1 MTPLALLF
9 VSLLPA
15 AAGPAACQPLAGD
28 RIYGRDLAAAVPAL
42 ADLPPDL
49 LIGYAPVPGLTRV
62 FRPAEL
68 RRLALGH
75 HLNAAGIA
83 VNVCFAWPLSPITRA
98 AIRAA
103 IEKTLAGR
111 NPQIEIVE
119 QSLAPAPA
127 GELVFP
133 LEGLSAVSDK
143 PAIWKGYISY
153 AGTRRFAVWVN
164 ARITIRETHLV
175 SSVPLRVGEPAVYG
189 QLHLETYNGPLLREK
204 VFTALS
210 QITNLVARRDIPASA
225 TLRADMF
232 EIPKEVERGDLVTVL
247 IENGAARIETQ
258 GIAGQA
264 GRRGEIIAVRN
275 PKTGRPYR
283 ARIEDK
289 GTVLV
294 VPGGASGI
302 VGEEDTKS

>member
-1 MTPLALLF
+1 MIVLALLF
-9 VSLLPA
+9 ISLLPIA
-15 AAGPAACQPLAGD
+15 AAPAACQPVSGD
-28 RIYGRDLAAAVPAL
+28 RIYGRDLAAAVPVL
-42 ADLPPDL
+42 AGLPPGMV
-49 LIGYAPVPGLTRV
+49 IGYAPVPGLTRV

-68 RRLALGH
+68 RRLALAN
-75 HLNAAGIA
+75 HLSAAGIA
-83 VNVCFAWPLSPITRA
+83 ANVCFAWPLSPLSRE

-103 IEKTLAGR
+103 VEKTLAAQ

-119 QSLAPAPA
+119 QSRAAAPA

-133 LEGLSAVSDK
+133 LAGLSAVSDK
-143 PAIWKGYISY
+143 PVIWKGYVSY

-164 ARITIRETHLV
+164 ARIAIRETHLV
-175 SSVPLRVGEPAVYG
+175 SSVPLRVGEPAIYG
-189 QLHLETYNGPLLREK
+189 QLHLETYDGPLLREK
-204 VFTALS
+204 AFTSLS
-210 QITNLVARRDIPASA
+210 QISNLVARRDIPAGA

-247 IENGAARIETQ
+247 IENGAAHIETQ

>member
-1 MTPLALLF
+1 MLALLF

-15 AAGPAACQPLAGD
+15 AAAAPASCQPVAAD
-28 RIYGRDLAAAVPAL
+28 RIYGHDLAAAVPAL
-42 ADLPPDL
+42 AGLPPDL
-49 LIGYAPVPGLTRV
+49 VAGYAPVPGLTRV
-62 FRPAEL
+62 FHPAEL
-68 RRLALGH
+68 RRLAKAHDLAG
-75 HLNAAGIA
+75 AGIA
-83 VNVCFAWPLSPITRA
+83 ANVCFAWPLSPLTRDN
-98 AIRAA
+98 IRAA

-111 NPQIEIVE
+111 NLQLEIVE

-133 LEGLSAVSDK
+133 LAGLSAVSDK
-143 PAIWKGYISY
+143 PVIWRGYVSY

-164 ARITIRETHLV
+164 ARITVEETHLV
-175 SSVPLRVGEPAVYG
+175 SSVALRVGEPAVYG
-189 QLHLETYNGPLLREK
+189 RLRLENYHGPLLREK
-204 VFTALS
+204 AFTSLP
-210 QITNLVARRDIPASA
+210 QLTNLIARRDIPVGA
-225 TLRADMF
+225 TLREDMF
-232 EIPKEVERGDLVTVL
+232 EIAKEVERGDLVTVL
-247 IENGAARIETQ
+247 IENGAAHITTQ

-294 VPGGASGI
+294 VPGGPSGI
-302 VGEEDTKS
+302 VGEGDTKS